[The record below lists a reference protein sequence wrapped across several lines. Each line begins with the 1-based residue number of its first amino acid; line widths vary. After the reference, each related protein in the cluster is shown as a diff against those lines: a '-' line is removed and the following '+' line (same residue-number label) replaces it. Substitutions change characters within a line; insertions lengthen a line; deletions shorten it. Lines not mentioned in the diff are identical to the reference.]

1 MQMSSNK
8 RNKQTK
14 EEGCMFGLGGRNAE
28 TEESNA
34 SSHSEEKRQLIYG
47 KNYGMTVKSFTDI

>member
-1 MQMSSNK
+1 MFQQK
-8 RNKQTK
+8 KQTK

-34 SSHSEEKRQLIYG
+34 SSHSEERRQLIHG

>member
-1 MQMSSNK
+1 
-8 RNKQTK
+8 
-14 EEGCMFGLGGRNAE
+14 MFGLGGRNAE
-28 TEESNA
+28 TEES